1 MTVVVNRRPFDQA
14 RDARRHV
21 FLTDTVRLFEVV
33 GIRGLDP
40 AHPERRPGRLAA
52 LCLIDARL
60 PVAEHPLDELE
71 AAAWFDLDRV
81 RSMYV
86 VEREEDA

>member
-1 MTVVVNRRPFDQA
+1 MRVLVRRRLFDQA

-33 GIRGLDP
+33 GVRGFDP
-40 AHPERRPGRLAA
+40 VHPERRPGRLAA

-81 RSMYV
+81 RVMYV
-86 VEREEDA
+86 VEREGQA